1 MSKHNCKLHAL
12 QEQDL
17 EQVIGLDKNL
27 GGSARPEFFN
37 KRLQAMGRSPE
48 TYISLVASHGDQLCG
63 FLFAHVLQGEFG
75 TRQPTA
81 VIDALGVQPGDQ
93 GSGVGMQLMEAF
105 KAEARQRGC
114 GSVQTQANWHQ
125 QDLLAYFANADFSLA
140 ARNVLTRDTSPLA
153 LDEDDEEDIGL
164 RPVRSLAE
172 SDYDSIC
179 RIDRHITNEN
189 RAAYLQQKVSEVI
202 EDSGIRVS
210 MVAEQDGL
218 VAGFV
223 MARVDYGGFGRAQST
238 AVVDTLGVGPEYKGG
253 GIGSALMAQLMDNL
267 ASLQVENVRTEVE
280 WENFDLNRFLAGSG
294 FRPAQELS
302 LSCVL

>member
-1 MSKHNCKLHAL
+1 MSEKKCQIQPL
-12 QEQDL
+12 QEGDV

-37 KRLQAMGRSPE
+37 KRLQAMGRSPA
-48 TYISLVASHGDQLCG
+48 TYISLVSSMDGQICG

-75 TRQPTA
+75 THQPVA
-81 VIDALGVQPGDQ
+81 VIDALGVQPGEQ
-93 GSGVGMQLMEAF
+93 GSGVGMMLMNAL
-105 KAEARQRGC
+105 KAEAKKRGC
-114 GSVQTQANWHQ
+114 GSLQTQADWHQ
-125 QDLLAYFANADFSLA
+125 QELLAFFANAEFALA

-153 LDEDDEEDIGL
+153 LDEEDDIGL

-172 SDYDSIC
+172 TDLDSIR
-179 RIDRHITNEN
+179 RIDRHITNED
-189 RAAYLQQKVSEVI
+189 RSTYLQQKVSEVI
-202 EDSGIRVS
+202 SDSGIRVS
-210 MVAEQDGL
+210 MVAEQDGM

-223 MARVDYGGFGRAQST
+223 MARVDYGSFGRADST
-238 AVVDTLGVGPEYKGG
+238 AVVDTLGVGPEYKGS

-280 WENFDLNRFLAGSG
+280 WENFDLNRFLSSAG

-302 LSCVL
+302 LSCAI

>member
-1 MSKHNCKLHAL
+1 MLEHNCKLQPL

-37 KRLQAMGRSPE
+37 KRLQAMERSPE
-48 TYISLVASHGDQLCG
+48 TCISLVASHDDVLCG
-63 FLFAHVLQGEFG
+63 YLFAHVLQGEFG
-75 TRQPTA
+75 TRQPVA

-93 GSGVGMQLMEAF
+93 GSGVGMQLMEAL
-105 KAEARQRGC
+105 KEEARKRGC
-114 GSVQTQANWHQ
+114 GSVRTQANWHQ

-140 ARNVLTRDTSPLA
+140 ARNVLTRDTRPLT
-153 LDEDDEEDIGL
+153 LDEEDEDTGL

-172 SDYDSIC
+172 SDFDAIC
-179 RIDRHITNEN
+179 RIDRHITSED
-189 RAAYLQQKVSEVI
+189 RSSYLEQKVSEVVA
-202 EDSGIRVS
+202 DSGIRVS

-218 VAGFV
+218 LAGFV
-223 MARVDYGGFGRAQST
+223 MARVDYGSFGRAQST
-238 AVVDTLGVGPEYKGG
+238 AVVDTLGVGPEYKGS

-267 ASLQVENVRTEVE
+267 ASLRVENVRTEVE
-280 WENFDLNRFLAGSG
+280 WENFDLNRFLASAG

-302 LSCVL
+302 LSCAL